1 MLESNL
7 WGVNPHS
14 PPLLDTVVNASYHAY
29 FLSFLLPLEDC
40 ALNTSRKWCRHQRVQ
55 SLYQFTTE
63 KGSMRSI
70 EELHLEVTRKYFL
83 LLMYKFLNARMEQY
97 IEDGEKIIDKQKP

>member
-1 MLESNL
+1 
-7 WGVNPHS
+7 
-14 PPLLDTVVNASYHAY
+14 
-29 FLSFLLPLEDC
+29 
-40 ALNTSRKWCRHQRVQ
+40 
-55 SLYQFTTE
+55 
-63 KGSMRSI
+63 MRSI